1 MEKEN
6 PSSGAFCV
14 KVTLS
19 PDMKPGSHEVPIPL
33 SGEVFGHVNLE
44 VLKKTTVSEDSSL
57 EKVQE
62 EGVTEETIESEKKGE
77 SLEGPLVEPSEAE
90 SYTEETLTEETVREG
105 ADKPLSDLRLV
116 LSTHIKDKAV
126 YFTGEEVFFYLD
138 VDLSA
143 ITEGIDSPELVLRIP
158 KKYVQSVKASDLSA
172 QDAKV
177 ISVVGE
183 DFLITYKL
191 TSLTGGTTL
200 RVPFSVTTHNG
211 NTPDGY
217 VLPVEGVLK
226 EGEDQ
231 VVKTTSLIATNE
243 TYKPNLEKRIR
254 AGAYYTSTD
263 GMSVFAGV

>member
-1 MEKEN
+1 M
-6 PSSGAFCV
+6 
-14 KVTLS
+14 
-19 PDMKPGSHEVPIPL
+19 
-33 SGEVFGHVNLE
+33 
-44 VLKKTTVSEDSSL
+44 
-57 EKVQE
+57 
-62 EGVTEETIESEKKGE
+62 
-77 SLEGPLVEPSEAE
+77 EPSEIE
-90 SYTEETLTEETVREG
+90 SFTEETLTEEMVTAG
-105 ADKPLSDLRLV
+105 ADNPLSDVRLE

-143 ITEGIDSPELVLRIP
+143 ITEGIDSPELVFRIP

-172 QDAKV
+172 QDSKV

-191 TSLTGGTTL
+191 TSLTGGVTL

-226 EGEDQ
+226 EGPDQ
-231 VVKTTSLIATNE
+231 VVKTASLTGTYE
-243 TYKPNLEKRIR
+243 TYKPDLEKRIR
-254 AGAYYTSTD
+254 ASA
-263 GMSVFAGV
+263 